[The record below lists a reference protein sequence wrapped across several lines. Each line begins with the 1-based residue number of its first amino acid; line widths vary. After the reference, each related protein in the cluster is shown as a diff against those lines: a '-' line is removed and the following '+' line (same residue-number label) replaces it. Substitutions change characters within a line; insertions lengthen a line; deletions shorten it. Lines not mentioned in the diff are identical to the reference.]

1 MITSALLSQSK
12 EVDRNEAF
20 YLQNSKLLKVE
31 LSHGNVKAQ
40 FGSMI
45 AYQGDASFKKKGSG
59 GIGKYIAKNLTGQGI
74 IPSTF
79 PVVEKSFSA
88 LEMPKCKSFT

>member
-1 MITSALLSQSK
+1 MHTVSTQRSTYDYICITFRDAK

-45 AYQGDASFKKKGSG
+45 AYQGDASFKKKR
-59 GIGKYIAKNLTGQGI
+59 L
-74 IPSTF
+74 
-79 PVVEKSFSA
+79 
-88 LEMPKCKSFT
+88 